1 MRINQLVAII
11 HNNYFLRNFDD
22 TVPVKTTVAA
32 IAVKMK
38 LALVL
43 MKLHW
48 YIYNFLFWSEIKSQE
63 RSNIGKDN

>member
-1 MRINQLVAII
+1 
-11 HNNYFLRNFDD
+11 RNFDD

-63 RSNIGKDN
+63 RSNIGKYN